1 MWSAGVFHLSI
12 IPTERPGRSVF
23 VSFYRRRVEVP
34 LVRVEVPLPDAP
46 LVRVEVP
53 LVRVEV
59 LLLPDAP
66 LVRVE
71 VPLVRVEVP
80 LVRVE
85 EAPERAG
92 AAEVFGFDEL
102 SRLTVVVLPCA
113 SVVLIVVRVVPLLL
127 TLVLTVVDGTEAAV
141 LEPDD
146 LSEPDVLTDE
156 PELLSVLLPDEAD
169 EEAAL
174 PEPVVRD
181 EEAPVVRTEELVD
194 DEDDVLLVLLSAE
207 AACRACV
214 LWVSVRSWPALR
226 IVTPEPFLVS
236 VCVTR
241 CSNESLGCSFW

>member
-1 MWSAGVFHLSI
+1 
-12 IPTERPGRSVF
+12 
-23 VSFYRRRVEVP
+23 
-34 LVRVEVPLPDAP
+34 
-46 LVRVEVP
+46 
-53 LVRVEV
+53 
-59 LLLPDAP
+59 
-66 LVRVE
+66 
-71 VPLVRVEVP
+71 VP

-92 AAEVFGFDEL
+92 AAEVFCFDEL
-102 SRLTVVVLPCA
+102 SRFTVVVLPCA

-181 EEAPVVRTEELVD
+181 EEAPVVRDEEAPVVRTEEPVD
-194 DEDDVLLVLLSAE
+194 DEDDVLFVLLSAE

>member
-1 MWSAGVFHLSI
+1 M
-12 IPTERPGRSVF
+12 
-23 VSFYRRRVEVP
+23 SFYRRRVEVP

-85 EAPERAG
+85 VPLVRVEVAPERAG
-92 AAEVFGFDEL
+92 AAEVFGFDVL
-102 SRLTVVVLPCA
+102 SRFTVVVLPCA

-181 EEAPVVRTEELVD
+181 EEAPVVRTEEPVD